1 MKVVLRSRWKYCCI
15 YQELDTQPHE
25 CHLSSEKG
33 AHH

>member
-1 MKVVLRSRWKYCCI
+1 MKVVLRSRCKYCCI
-15 YQELDTQPHE
+15 YQELDTQPQ